1 MDSHDKNNAV
11 AIPPVVDCNQDPT
24 GSLLSMFVTMVQ
36 EGRIARGQ
44 SPALRPVFLKPHGVA
59 HGVFRIRD
67 DLPSA
72 LRLGIFVGREYPVW
86 VRFSSDTLPIFKDY
100 ETTLGIAIKL
110 FNVPGEKIFGAKDD
124 QTFDFVLQNSDV
136 FFVDNA
142 TDMCAFTRASLIDNA
157 EAQYRAAHPDTDRIL
172 KQMQKQVPSALSTA
186 YWSSIPFAFGDRFVK
201 YKLSPTL
208 SAAELAGPP
217 ADPSYLAAD
226 LHTRLKASEARFVF
240 ALQFQTDASR
250 MPLDRATV
258 AWSEEESPPV
268 PVAELILPMQDLGA
282 RGQAE
287 YGENLSWNVWRVTPE
302 HRPQGSIAEVRRVI
316 YAASADVRRNVNGVP
331 LGEPQAPRPAIHPA
345 LGKDRTIVRAAIHPA
360 IGIARVGDSEQEFLV
375 GPEVCEP
382 EPASAESYRDRAGCL
397 KRQAARFRI
406 FGYNAAGEVVREL
419 TADNAQIE
427 WTVHLANQKAQWFR
441 FIAALDIPETAKLT
455 IPRRNATVMGADR
468 AALMIDPGPRRI
480 EGASAGGESRHKF
493 DTGRFETHPVDL
505 GELRTDKDGH
515 LLVLGGRG
523 KSASPSYAPIFSDAD
538 PATFANADDW
548 YDDTSDGPVTAHVAI
563 DGRAIPVEGAW
574 VVVAPPNYA
583 PDFVGLYTLYD
594 LLTDVYIECGWLPV
608 PHTVSFARDV
618 LPILTRLSRL
628 QWLNE
633 GFATAFG
640 RRRPFDFEDP
650 AVIAQLAHAPT
661 GRLDPYHELR
671 RLVFH
676 SFRPSRILTD
686 EMRLWPWIY
695 GDGVAIGDP
704 ANPRVDLSLRPIQEL
719 RLQLWADGQF
729 VNDWDPHAKSVR
741 VLEDVPLHEQP
752 AVLDCAALQ
761 FCLADAFHPGCE
773 VTWPIRHASLF
784 AKPFRIKHRAVTE
797 SEPDYGTQL
806 TAEIALSRAGPL
818 HEQGPGGLTRWM
830 AVPWQGD
837 TAFCRSGYDA
847 QYDPYLPTFWPARV
861 PNQVLSAEAYQIVMD
876 STRSREERLA
886 AFNTRCFWTRAID
899 DPGQSIAQWM
909 LNMVERFG
917 GMGVIEQR
925 PGLPNDPD
933 FPEVMYVE
941 SLRGSRLHALL
952 EERPV
957 PVATARPPTAFERAG
972 WDSAEQLE
980 EARRARSRG
989 QR

>member
-1 MDSHDKNNAV
+1 MDLHDKNNAAV
-11 AIPPVVDCNQDPT
+11 PPVIDCTQDPT
-24 GSLLSMFVTMVQ
+24 GSLVSMFVTVVQ
-36 EGRIARGQ
+36 QGRIARGQ

-59 HGVFRIRD
+59 RGIFRIRD
-67 DLPSA
+67 DLPSD
-72 LRLGIFVGREYPVW
+72 LRLGIFAGREYPAW

-110 FNVPGEKIFGAKDD
+110 FDVPGEKIFGAKSDPS
-124 QTFDFVLQNSDV
+124 FDFILQNSEV

-142 TDMCAFTRASLIDNA
+142 TEMCAFTRASLIDNA

-172 KQMQKQVPSALSTA
+172 KQMQKHVPSALTTP

-201 YKLSPTL
+201 YKLSPTV
-208 SAAELAGPP
+208 SAAELTGPP
-217 ADPSYLAAD
+217 ADPSYLATD
-226 LHTRLKASEARFVF
+226 LHERLNASEARFVF

-258 AWSEEESPPV
+258 AWSEEECPPV

-302 HRPQGSIAEVRRVI
+302 HRPQGSIAEARRVI

-331 LGEPQAPRPAIHPA
+331 LGEPQAPRPAINPA
-345 LGKDRTIVRAAIHPA
+345 PAKDRTIVRAAIHPA
-360 IGIARVGDSEQEFLV
+360 IGIARVGDSQQEFFI
-375 GPEVCEP
+375 GPEVSEP
-382 EPASAESYRDRAGCL
+382 QPAPAESYRDRAGCL

-455 IPRRNATVMGADR
+455 IPRRNSTVVGADR

-480 EGASAGGESRHKF
+480 EGASAGGDARHKF
-493 DTGRFETHPVDL
+493 DTGTFKTNPVYL
-505 GELRTDKDGH
+505 GELQTDEDGH

-523 KSASPSYAPIFSDAD
+523 KSASPSHAPIFTEAD

-548 YDDTSDGPVTAHVAI
+548 YDDTSDGPVTAHVAT

-608 PHTVSFARDV
+608 PHTVSFARDI

-628 QWLNE
+628 QWLNQ

-661 GRLDPYHELR
+661 GHLDPYHELR

-676 SFRPSRILTD
+676 CFRPSNILTD
-686 EMRLWPWIY
+686 EMRLWPWMY

-719 RLQLWADGQF
+719 RLKLWADGHF
-729 VNDWDPHAKSVR
+729 INDWDPHAQPVR
-741 VLEDVPLHEQP
+741 KFEDIPLHEQP
-752 AVLDCAALQ
+752 SQLDRAALQ

-773 VTWPIRHASLF
+773 VTWPIRHVSLF
-784 AKPFRIKHRAVTE
+784 TQPFRIKHRAATE
-797 SEPDYGTQL
+797 SEQDYGTQL
-806 TAEIALSRAGPL
+806 TAQIALSRAGPL

-847 QYDPYLPTFWPARV
+847 QYDPYLPTFWPAHV
-861 PNQVLSAEAYQIVMD
+861 PNQVLSAEAYQIAMD

-886 AFNTRCFWTRAID
+886 AFNTRCFWTRVID
-899 DPGQSIAQWM
+899 DPDQSNAQWM

-957 PVATARPPTAFERAG
+957 RVATDRVPTAVERAG
-972 WDSAEQLE
+972 WNSAKQFE